1 MYVLPCLLTRTSQ
14 QLQCCT
20 AAATAAA
27 SKRGSCCAALRCA
40 VRAAGGD
47 MGAGGAAAGRKNVDL
62 DNLTFHQGAH
72 FNSSKTCTLPQV
84 SHQ

>member
-1 MYVLPCLLTRTSQ
+1 
-14 QLQCCT
+14 
-20 AAATAAA
+20 
-27 SKRGSCCAALRCA
+27 
-40 VRAAGGD
+40 